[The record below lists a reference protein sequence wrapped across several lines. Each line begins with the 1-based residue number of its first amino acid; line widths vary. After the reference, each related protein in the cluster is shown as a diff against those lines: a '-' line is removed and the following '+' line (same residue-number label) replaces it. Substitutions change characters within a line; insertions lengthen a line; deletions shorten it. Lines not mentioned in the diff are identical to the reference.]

1 MSGMRKD
8 LGLLFVRAAFGGAL
22 VAHGAQKLFGAFGG
36 GGIDG
41 TAAMF
46 EMGGFRPAR
55 QHAMMAGLGEA
66 GGGALLALGLATP
79 AAGAA
84 VAGTM
89 GVAADLHRPNGF
101 FAQKGGFEYP
111 LILGAAG
118 AALAVG
124 GPGNLSVDR
133 LLGNRLNRPWMGL
146 FGLAAAAA
154 AATTVVRRRQAAL
167 AAKAEGEEAQ
177 PTYVS
182 GQAQSTV
189 TRTSTQ
195 VTESSKPA
203 GGSAAGR

>member
-8 LGLLFVRAAFGGAL
+8 LGLLLVRAAVGGTL
-22 VAHGAQKLFGAFGG
+22 VAHGAQKLFGASGG

-41 TAAMF
+41 TATMF

-55 QHAMMAGLGEA
+55 QHAMLAGLGETA
-66 GGGALLALGLATP
+66 GGTLLALGLATP

-89 GVAADLHRPNGF
+89 RVAADLHTPNGF

-111 LILGAAG
+111 MILGATG

-133 LLGNRLNRPWMGL
+133 LLGYRLSRPWMGIIGL
-146 FGLAAAAA
+146 AAAATAATTVIRRRKATLAAAAA
-154 AATTVVRRRQAAL
+154 A
-167 AAKAEGEEAQ
+167 KAEAESEQ
-177 PTYVS
+177 PTSVS
-182 GQAQSTV
+182 GQGQSTV

-195 VTESSKPA
+195 VTEPRQTASQ
-203 GGSAAGR
+203 

>member
-8 LGLLFVRAAFGGAL
+8 LGLLLVRAAVGGTL

-41 TAAMF
+41 TGTMF
-46 EMGGFRPAR
+46 ELGGFRPAR
-55 QHAMMAGLGEA
+55 QHAMMAGLGETA
-66 GGGALLALGLATP
+66 GGTLLALGLATP

-89 GVAADLHRPNGF
+89 RVAADLHAPNGF

-111 LILGAAG
+111 MILGATG

-154 AATTVVRRRQAAL
+154 AATTVVRRRQAAPG
-167 AAKAEGEEAQ
+167 ASKAETEADDAGAEES
-177 PTYVS
+177 TSVS
-182 GQAQSTV
+182 GQATV
-189 TRTSTQ
+189 TGTSTQ
-195 VTESSKPA
+195 TADEQV
-203 GGSAAGR
+203 R